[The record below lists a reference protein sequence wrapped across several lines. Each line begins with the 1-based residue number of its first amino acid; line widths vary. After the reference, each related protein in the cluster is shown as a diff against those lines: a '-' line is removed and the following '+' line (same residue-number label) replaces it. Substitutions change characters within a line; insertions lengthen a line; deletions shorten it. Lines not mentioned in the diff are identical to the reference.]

1 MNTLT
6 DMRLR
11 SGPHEDCPYRS
22 GQRPGGEGSMTAFN
36 VADVE
41 QFLRPGSFP
50 D

>member
-22 GQRPGGEGSMTAFN
+22 GQQTGREGSMIAFN

-41 QFLRPGSFP
+41 QFLRSVSFP